1 MTQVATGVITIGSVL
16 TFLITNY
23 FTKWMLYWLTTGLAE
38 NPKKNYGIFGYKT
51 KNNNTPV
58 YVVDL
63 NLDFLNV
70 KRMLLLR
77 KRRR

>member
-16 TFLITNY
+16 AFLITNY

-38 NPKKNYGIFGYKT
+38 NPKKNYGISDIKLRIT
-51 KNNNTPV
+51 IHLSMLSI
-58 YVVDL
+58 L

-70 KRMLLLR
+70 KRMLLPR